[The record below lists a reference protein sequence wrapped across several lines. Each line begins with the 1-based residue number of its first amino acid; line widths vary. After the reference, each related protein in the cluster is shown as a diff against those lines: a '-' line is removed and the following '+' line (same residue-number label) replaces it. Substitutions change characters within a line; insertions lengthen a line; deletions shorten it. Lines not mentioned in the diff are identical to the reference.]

1 MMATKDMRAYDLD
14 DEFDQL
20 IRDIDFEDV
29 GDAVQCAE
37 KAPTTKDGLVMAAVE
52 GSDREA
58 IGGAG
63 SCHEPVLMIQHK
75 VMNYNM
81 YMCIYKGQGRGSVVR
96 VKAKAESGSLVATGF
111 QSTSLTWYGQ

>member
-1 MMATKDMRAYDLD
+1 MMATEDVREYDLD
-14 DEFDQL
+14 DKFDQL
-20 IRDIDFEDV
+20 IGDTDLEDV

-37 KAPTTKDGLVMAAVE
+37 KAPTTKDGLVVAAVE
-52 GSDREA
+52 GSDGEA

-63 SCHEPVLMIQHK
+63 SCHEPVPMIQHK

-81 YMCIYKGQGRGSVVR
+81 YMCMYKGQGRGYAVR

-111 QSTSLTWYGQ
+111 QSTSLTW